1 MNTLTGRAV
10 DDDVG
15 ESGTVL
21 ENEGGVLLTSLVL
34 VLASGGWRRKWI
46 LVTEVV
52 MTAGLLFQ
60 G

>member
-21 ENEGGVLLTSLVL
+21 EDEGGVLLTSLVL